1 MARDSV
7 TVDFLL
13 NTRKADKDLARIRRE
28 MERLGTVTS
37 KAFKGIGGA
46 GGGDKIRA
54 LGTGLSKAT
63 VRADEFTKSLEASN
77 ARVVAFGAS
86 AGIIMQIDRA
96 FKGLV
101 TSTMKV
107 EKALLDVNV
116 VLNASQKNLKKFG
129 EEMFRVAKNTAQ
141 GFDVVAEAS
150 TELARQ
156 GLGATKTIERTNDAL
171 ILTRL
176 TGMQAADSVKALT
189 AAVNSF
195 NKEGVTSAQVINKMA
210 KVDAA
215 FAVSSEDL
223 AKAISRVGASAVS
236 AGVSMDELLAIT
248 TAVQQRTARGGAV
261 IGNAFKTIFTRIQ
274 RTDVLQK
281 LRNIGVAVTDM
292 EGNMLSGIQ
301 VITNL
306 AQKFDTL
313 SKSQQSAVS
322 ESVAGVFQVNILKAA
337 MADLASQTSVT
348 SRALK
353 ISSQATNEAYKR
365 NEELNKSLD
374 ALVNRTMSNLT
385 QAGSSLGGGILEP
398 AIRRTLNIVNAT
410 IESFGKGGMME
421 NVGQGFGKSIMKGLG
436 DFVAGPGLI
445 LLTATIAK
453 LFYNLTKFTGK
464 AFQDIMGINKATQQR
479 AALEEAVAKTIAS
492 EPALLQSV
500 LNKETSILAV
510 ERDILATIKRQNLER
525 AAASTMAG
533 PIAGSLLSRGAR
545 ISRTGGVTMGRA
557 DGFIPNFANP
567 NSERAAAAAGGYRAG
582 AIRTM
587 QQPGAGTVM
596 YNTAETVKRFP
607 GMSQSA
613 IMPPKGSMAGANY
626 RSAFGAAHGF
636 DPYAAGG
643 YVPNFARRT
652 KSVVRERR
660 AVDASLDA
668 TGDMGVIMAQAGSSS
683 PLKFSNSL
691 EDIPGLQ
698 KELLTSSKYKQL
710 VLGDKQGR
718 ALDFK
723 KSKLRIWG
731 MPQVS
736 MFPMTESEAAAH
748 AAGQD
753 PSTIK
758 ILQGSL
764 DRYKDQVSA
773 RLFGGAVQDT
783 DAFNIKRLSKGTA
796 GDIFEEA
803 VRASLKDADL
813 MDRRAAFD
821 FSGERY
827 APEGLLAFMRKEGAN
842 IAPKKSKVEAKI
854 GKEAAV
860 DGNLP
865 KKVFNDAA
873 SKTGEKL
880 GITKMAIFKELAREG
895 NFQLAAGGFIPNFS
909 LVKAISRETSAGVPA
924 SAVRVGS
931 HPSLRNSGN
940 PAGLGVYNTIHEPG
954 GLKQGISR
962 ARSMGVNPQTHGVP
976 NFLKVTPG
984 SGAGVAITRTE
995 IRNAEI
1001 KEKLVKEEIS
1011 VGKEKLKTEK
1021 EGIKASKELVKS
1033 NKLASSSMRGVGIS
1047 MAASLAG
1054 GTLRG
1059 AGVGTQG
1066 GISGAAL
1073 GALEMGA
1080 SMGGT
1085 GMMFGPKVGAIMG
1098 IGGAIYGG
1106 IQGFGGF
1113 EAAADSIEKLNEKMD
1128 ELAKRNDR
1136 VSETFE
1142 RIAAEIDK
1150 INQVGG
1156 GKRFSKI
1163 EGQRNTLSAFV
1174 KEEYGDEELYSKVFK
1189 NIRKAKTGADIRNIM
1204 QEAGS
1209 IYQADLASR
1218 EMQKGVLGAE
1228 IELVKSTRNI
1238 QGFGYNPPLP
1248 GTGMRNTQ
1256 FGPVLRSRGSFPLM
1270 RGAIQSKAKAT
1281 IEARKR
1287 GSIKGIASVLGEGD
1301 FRRSGVS
1308 VIEEI
1313 ADFALNS
1320 STEDFR
1326 GRSIPITRF
1335 NEDASRGALAARR
1348 GKLRTALDSRPASAK
1363 DLAASIAGQ
1372 TNLDQAGRKQLADD
1386 LVKRAEEAANK
1397 DETKRFTA
1405 LEALQELGEE
1415 FLKTQLSGEKLTEE
1429 QMERARIESER
1440 VEKIKEEIRRQDER
1454 VAAFQAEISALDKLK
1469 KETIAAAGALKHNN
1483 AMTRA
1488 QTAYNNRLTA
1498 LKGQGR
1504 VSFARAT
1511 GDPRD
1516 VAQAV
1521 RDAAQASESVRY
1533 KGARTDADANF
1544 KKAVGDLQLAAV
1556 NKSIESIFKDALGGS
1571 VGLSAEVIKER
1582 SDEVKKVLDAIK
1594 GVTGKDIG
1602 KITPEDITNFEETLK
1617 NLGGLAAGEGGA
1629 RAIKLSKAQTDE
1641 LERLQGFLNT
1651 FRGLNIDFENQKI
1664 QLKDQNTKNKSLIEE
1679 KFKLDQQEI
1688 KNRFEHNKK
1697 MRDFNDEVEMVLS
1710 ELRSREVSSRMS
1722 SGKITGAQGAAL
1734 FKDRMERRRNF
1745 RGLGPMATEVNESMM
1760 VGFRGEMT
1768 YNARSYLN
1776 ELEDGSRQLASTMKT
1791 SFADAFKNIASGAS
1805 DARSAIAQFA
1815 DSILNTISDVSAR
1828 MGTNMLFSR
1837 MGFSQGGSIPGYNKG
1852 GIVTGGSGYKDDV
1865 LTMMNG
1871 GEFVIKK
1878 SSAQKIGYGTLNAIN
1893 SGAVPGYNMG
1903 GMFALSAGASALSGL
1918 INNSGQSQDDPFRGQ
1933 NYGHGRGEHGYFGGP
1948 DVNATGASSM
1958 TGNSQSAAISLS
1970 KGFNF
1975 YRRDPATGRLV
1986 SERARPTEG
1995 SYNVS
2000 SALSLAGRLRE
2011 DDPQTARMFQREQT
2025 MGSYQDYLATETERR
2040 KDVMKAHERKK
2051 RGRLISAYANAAM
2064 LIGGSYLMGRTNPA
2078 QGQVGD
2084 PASPV
2089 SVGPLSSAEMEMVS
2103 GYPEGQGP
2111 TFTKRAGGGAT
2122 GSSPALLTGGEYV
2135 MSADTVRT
2143 HGLGFMNELNRGN
2156 VPGYANGG
2164 FVGGGGA
2171 FGAGVNNNVS
2181 ISVNVDKRGNASV
2194 NSSQDSS
2201 NAMSENATQEAEKN
2215 KQLGTALQTVV
2226 LQEIIKQQRP
2236 GGLLQ
2241 NTSKFGAV

>member
-613 IMPPKGSMAGANY
+613 IMPPKGSMAGASY

-652 KSVVRERR
+652 KSAVRERR

-691 EDIPGLQ
+691 DAIPGLE
-698 KELLTSSKYKQL
+698 KELLASSKYKQL
-710 VLGDKQGR
+710 VLGDKRGR

-773 RLFGGAVQDT
+773 RLFGGAIQDT

-803 VRASLKDADL
+803 VRASLKDGDI
-813 MDRRAAFD
+813 DRRAAFD

-827 APEGLLAFMRKEGAN
+827 APKGLLAFMRQEGADL
-842 IAPKKSKVEAKI
+842 APKKSKVEAKI
-854 GKEAAV
+854 GREAAV

-880 GITKMAIFKELAREG
+880 GITKMAIFKELARDG

-909 LVKAISRETSAGVPA
+909 LVKAINRETSAGVPA

-940 PAGLGVYNTIHEPG
+940 PSGLGVYNTIHEPG

-1047 MAASLAG
+1047 MAANLAG
-1054 GTLRG
+1054 STLRG

-1066 GISGAAL
+1066 GVSGAAL

-1106 IQGFGGF
+1106 IKGFGGF
-1113 EAAADSIEKLNEKMD
+1113 EAAEDSIEKLNEKMD

-1174 KEEYGDEELYSKVFK
+1174 KEEYGDEELYSKVFR
-1189 NIRKAKTGADIRNIM
+1189 NIRKAKTGSDVRDIM

-1228 IELVKSTRNI
+1228 IELVKSTPRTP
-1238 QGFGYNPPLP
+1238 GFGYNSPFP

-1270 RGAIQSKAKAT
+1270 RGAIQSKAKANL
-1281 IEARKR
+1281 EARKR

-1301 FRRSGVS
+1301 FRKSGVS
-1308 VIEEI
+1308 LVEEI
-1313 ADFALNS
+1313 ADFALGS
-1320 STEDFR
+1320 GTEEFR
-1326 GRSIPITRF
+1326 GRSIPLTTF
-1335 NEDASRGALAARR
+1335 DKGASKIALKARR
-1348 GKLRTALDSRPASAK
+1348 DRLRTALDSRPTNAR

-1372 TNLDQAGRKQLADD
+1372 TNLDQAGRKQLTDD
-1386 LVKRAEEAANK
+1386 LMKRAEEAAGK
-1397 DETKRFTA
+1397 DKSGRFDA
-1405 LEALQELGEE
+1405 LQALQELGEE
-1415 FLKTQLSGEKLTEE
+1415 FLNTQLSGEKLAEE
-1429 QMERARIESER
+1429 QIERARIESER

-1521 RDAAQASESVRY
+1521 RDASQASESVRY

-1571 VGLSAEVIKER
+1571 VGLSDEVIRER
-1582 SDEVKKVLDAIK
+1582 SNEVKKVLDAIK
-1594 GVTGKDIG
+1594 GVTGKDVG
-1602 KITPEDITNFEETLK
+1602 KISKEDIKNFEETLK
-1617 NLGGLAAGEGGA
+1617 NLGGSAAGEGGA

-1641 LERLQGFLNT
+1641 LERLQAFLNT
-1651 FRGLNIDFENQKI
+1651 FRSLNIDFENQKI
-1664 QLKDQNTKNKSLIEE
+1664 QLKDQNTKNKNLIEE

-1776 ELEDGSRQLASTMKT
+1776 ELEDGSRELASTMKT

-1837 MGFSQGGSIPGYNKG
+1837 MGFSQGGSVPGYNKG

-1948 DVNATGASSM
+1948 DVNATSASSIA
-1958 TGNSQSAAISLS
+1958 GNSQSAAISLS

-1975 YRRDPATGRLV
+1975 YRRDPATGRLI

-1995 SYNVS
+1995 SYDVS
-2000 SALSLAGRLRE
+2000 GALSLAGRLRA
-2011 DDPQTARMFQREQT
+2011 DDPQTARMFQREQA

-2040 KDVMKAHERKK
+2040 KGVMRAHESKK

-2064 LIGGSYLMGRTNPA
+2064 LIGGSYLMGRTLPSEA
-2078 QGQVGD
+2078 TRDAAFAAEGVTRDSAGM
-2084 PASPV
+2084 
-2089 SVGPLSSAEMEMVS
+2089 GPGRNIVPNITE
-2103 GYPEGQGP
+2103 QKGP
-2111 TFTKRAGGGAT
+2111 IEYAAGGAT
-2122 GSSPALLTGGEYV
+2122 QASPALLTGGEYV